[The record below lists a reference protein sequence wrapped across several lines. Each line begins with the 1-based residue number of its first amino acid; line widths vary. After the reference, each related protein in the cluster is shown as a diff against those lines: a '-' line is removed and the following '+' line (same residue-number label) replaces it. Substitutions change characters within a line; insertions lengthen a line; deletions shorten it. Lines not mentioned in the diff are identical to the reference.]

1 MELELWLDRS
11 EGLLLQAL
19 ITGQVMDSD
28 DADTVRLLT
37 LKDIDIPVDG
47 FALKVGLDAKSP
59 RLMQK
64 IELPR

>member
-19 ITGQVMDSD
+19 ITGHVMDSD

-37 LKDIDIPVDG
+37 LKDIDIPVD
-47 FALKVGLDAKSP
+47 
-59 RLMQK
+59 
-64 IELPR
+64 ITLPE